1 MQWVSPGLMGSDFAI
16 QSQTM
21 WAVPLKFSA
30 NLGAREEREDHGKIQ
45 KKSWDQ
51 WLAKD
56 PHGRSLW
63 RWAPRQVPRAKAR
76 KETQC
81 RWLQSVCRTTDGPQ
95 DPRHMPSPQNY
106 STGFWEQKPKQCC
119 THQRNELSASSTS
132 KARIHN
138 PEHTLQAH
146 ERRGPAQY
154 PIPNTQAACP
164 QLCPHP
170 DRGVRPLLDG
180 RAGKLRKTCQVPLWI
195 QA

>member
-1 MQWVSPGLMGSDFAI
+1 MQWASPGLMGSDFAI
-16 QSQTM
+16 QFQTM
-21 WAVPLKFSA
+21 WAAPLKFSA

-76 KETQC
+76 KEMQC

-106 STGFWEQKPKQCC
+106 STGFCSQAETKTVLYAPKKRAFCLVHFQSENSQPRAHTSSAWEEKP
-119 THQRNELSASSTS
+119 S
-132 KARIHN
+132 
-138 PEHTLQAH
+138 
-146 ERRGPAQY
+146 

-180 RAGKLRKTCQVPLWI
+180 RTGESRKTCQAPLWI
-195 QA
+195 